1 MQTASGTHP
10 QPPEEDEIV
19 NIWKH
24 NLEDEFMR
32 IRVIV
37 QKFPCIS
44 MDTEFPGVVAR
55 PRGEFRSASEYQ
67 YQLLRCNVDML
78 KIIQLGITFF
88 DLEGNKPDKGPCT
101 WQFNFRFNLE
111 QDMYAQD
118 SIELLNNSGMDFKRH
133 EEEGIEIPEIAELLI
148 SSGLV
153 LCDNVAWI
161 TFHSGYDFGYL
172 LRLLTC
178 QNLPAEESEFFDLLR
193 LYFPKVYDVKY
204 IMKSC
209 KNLKGGLQEVADT
222 LVIERI
228 GEKHQAGSDSN
239 LTGAAFFRMKQ
250 MFFEGEIDDEKY
262 NGHLYGLGPSFITG
276 STVAN
281 TTGPGTSA
289 VSVNNPTNN
298 QAD

>member
-1 MQTASGTHP
+1 MHLRRKINGFDCNSFSGKVIILP
-10 QPPEEDEIV
+10 Q
-19 NIWKH
+19 
-24 NLEDEFMR
+24 
-32 IRVIV
+32 
-37 QKFPCIS
+37 
-44 MDTEFPGVVAR
+44 
-55 PRGEFRSASEYQ
+55 
-67 YQLLRCNVDML
+67 
-78 KIIQLGITFF
+78 
-88 DLEGNKPDKGPCT
+88 PDKGPCT

-178 QNLPAEESEFFDLLR
+178 QNLPAEESDFFELLR

-209 KNLKGGLQEVADT
+209 KNLKGGLQEVCCVLTPYYLFVFRPLFVGNLFQLHRPRQNLISALFT
-222 LVIERI
+222 IIVII
-228 GEKHQAGSDSN
+228 LSIYHCLLN
-239 LTGAAFFRMKQ
+239 WL
-250 MFFEGEIDDEKY
+250 
-262 NGHLYGLGPSFITG
+262 
-276 STVAN
+276 
-281 TTGPGTSA
+281 
-289 VSVNNPTNN
+289 
-298 QAD
+298 